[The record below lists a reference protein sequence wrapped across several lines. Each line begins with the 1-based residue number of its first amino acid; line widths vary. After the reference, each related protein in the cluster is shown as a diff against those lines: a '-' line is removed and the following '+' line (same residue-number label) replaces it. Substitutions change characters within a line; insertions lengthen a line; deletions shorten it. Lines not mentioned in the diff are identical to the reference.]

1 MVDSLHKQL
10 YIPPKTPR
18 FLAHLSSE
26 SRFYEQFC
34 RGGADH
40 VIGIRRLGWADRKPG
55 VACPLFSFFNK
66 LHYKHEIDTY
76 KYNFHHVREPYL
88 VRLGPNGSFFVPA
101 SMAHISCACLALKLE
116 LDAHKNQGIAGPLF
130 PFLVKYI
137 VSIN

>member
-1 MVDSLHKQL
+1 MDSLLKSL
-10 YIPPKTPR
+10 SIPLKKPR
-18 FLAHLSSE
+18 FPAHLSSE

-40 VIGIRRLGWADRKPG
+40 AIGIRRLGQADRKPG
-55 VACPLFSFFNK
+55 IACPLFSFFNK
-66 LHYKHEIDTY
+66 LHYRHEIDAY
-76 KYNFHHVREPYL
+76 KYNFCRVREPYL

-101 SMAHISCACLALKLE
+101 STAHISRACLALKLE
-116 LDAHKNQGIAGPLF
+116 LDARKNQGIAGPLF